1 MANIVLEVCVDDF
14 NGLKA
19 ACEGGADRI
28 ELCSALSVGG
38 LTPSA
43 GLMEIAGELKIP
55 TYAMIRPRDGDFVY
69 NPAELDIMK
78 RDIDKA
84 RKAGLDGVVI
94 GANLADGTL
103 DRATLLKLI
112 NHSKGL
118 GITLHRAFDL
128 VPDIWEAVD
137 MAVELGFERIL
148 TSGRAKTA
156 VEGLGDIQ
164 AAIEVAAT
172 RIAIMPGSGITV
184 QTVDAILDEVRVTEI
199 HASCSAPVT
208 IENAKVTDLGFS
220 PSMPRKTDAETVRA
234 LKARLAARP

>member
-1 MANIVLEVCVDDF
+1 MANILLEVCVDDF

-28 ELCSALSVGG
+28 ELCSALSIGG

-103 DRATLLKLI
+103 DRTTLVKLI

-137 MAVELGFERIL
+137 LAVELGFERIL

-156 VEGLGDIQ
+156 TEGLGDIR

-172 RIAIMPGSGITV
+172 RISIMPGSGVTL
-184 QTVDAILDEVRVTEI
+184 QTVDAILAETQVTEI
-199 HASCSAPVT
+199 HSSCSAIMPVA
-208 IENAKVTDLGFS
+208 NPKVTELGFA
-220 PSMPRKTDAETVRA
+220 PANPRKTDAETVRA
-234 LKARLAARP
+234 LKAHLAARP